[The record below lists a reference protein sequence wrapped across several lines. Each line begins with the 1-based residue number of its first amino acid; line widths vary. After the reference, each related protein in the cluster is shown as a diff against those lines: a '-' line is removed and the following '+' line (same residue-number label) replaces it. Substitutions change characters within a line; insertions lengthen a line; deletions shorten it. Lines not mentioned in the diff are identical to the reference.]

1 MTSEGDPRNRVLDL
15 LSEGKITAEEAK
27 SLLGLVSG
35 AAAPWGDSEEREGR
49 SERRDRGGRSRS
61 RDRGRG
67 RARGRGSSAYF
78 RVRVDPR
85 VEGGAD
91 PNADRV
97 NIRVPIGL
105 IKAGARLT
113 SLIPGAAGDR
123 VNEILSERG
132 IDLDFKN
139 LDADRLEEIL
149 AEGDFMIDISEGDCR
164 VRISIE

>member
-1 MTSEGDPRNRVLDL
+1 MNQADPRARIIEMLA
-15 LSEGKITAEEAK
+15 EGKITVEDARG
-27 SLLGLVSG
+27 LLGALNSG
-35 AAAPWGDSEEREGR
+35 PPRAGDAVDGDRRGR
-49 SERRDRGGRSRS
+49 SSGRGRDRERG
-61 RDRGRG
+61 RGRG
-67 RARGRGSSAYF
+67 RAASAYF

-105 IKAGARLT
+105 IKAGVRLT
-113 SLIPGAAGDR
+113 SLIPGAAADR
-123 VNEILSERG
+123 VNETLARHG

-149 AEGDFMIDISEGDCR
+149 AEGDFMIDIAEGDCR
-164 VRISIE
+164 IRISVE